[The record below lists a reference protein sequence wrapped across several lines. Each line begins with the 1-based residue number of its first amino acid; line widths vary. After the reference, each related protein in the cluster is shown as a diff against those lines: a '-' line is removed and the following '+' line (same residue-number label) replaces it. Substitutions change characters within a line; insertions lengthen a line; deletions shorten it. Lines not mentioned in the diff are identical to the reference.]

1 MWLFYYFDFE
11 RNHNVLNKVKESQ
24 LFVEK
29 NINFNKNETET
40 KMENFRTF
48 RETIVIR
55 ISFDYG
61 EINFVLELI

>member
-1 MWLFYYFDFE
+1 MWLFYYFDFK